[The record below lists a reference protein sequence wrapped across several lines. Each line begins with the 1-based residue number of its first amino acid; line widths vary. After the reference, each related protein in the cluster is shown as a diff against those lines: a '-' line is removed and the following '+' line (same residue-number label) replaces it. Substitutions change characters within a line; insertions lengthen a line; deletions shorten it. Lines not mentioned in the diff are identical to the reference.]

1 MKNIFDLFKIINTK
15 YPKSI
20 WLFFLVFCTSSIL
33 ESIGISLVIP
43 IIALL
48 LDPSFLITLKNS
60 SYSDLVPNFIFSF
73 NNHEAML
80 FFCSSIILIYI
91 IKSIFIYLSVYQI
104 SIFTG
109 RVNAYMTNKIMFNY
123 LHQNYL
129 YYTSKNLSEINQ
141 NVHQRVDDVCSGV
154 IQGIL
159 YIISEGLILL
169 SMVILIFIF
178 GQGDVFSILLG
189 FFVVGILIA
198 KSLNSTVTKYGK
210 IRQKEQNLKF
220 DKFTKLLNN
229 IREILLIG
237 KFKFAFK
244 SFYDSLFAVALL
256 DAKKNSLQRAPGLIL
271 EVIGVISLVSIVF
284 YLRHK
289 EYSSTNIT
297 AICAFFAAVSYRSI
311 PSLHKIIFYNYGIRF
326 FYPAFGKLWQ
336 EVKLKENIIY
346 HEEKIKFKKKLE
358 LRGVKFKYKTMDS
371 PTLDNIS
378 LTIEKGK
385 IIGIYGESGSGK
397 TTLLDVLSG
406 LIKPT
411 EGELII
417 DGITIN
423 DDYLLRKH
431 QNNISYTSQ
440 KTSILN
446 DTLKNNICFG
456 VENEFIDEKKYR
468 EVLQLSQLEEF
479 EKSIEAN
486 SFLLNDTGKNFSGG
500 QLQRMGIARALYRNN
515 DIMIFDEATS
525 SLDIK
530 TSNSIL
536 NNIHNQKND
545 KTIILVSHNLENLK
559 RCDYL
564 YEFKN
569 SQIKLIN

>member
-1 MKNIFDLFKIINTK
+1 MKDIFNLFKIINSK
-15 YPKSI
+15 YPQSI
-20 WLFFLVFCTSSIL
+20 WIFLVVFCVSSLL

-48 LDPSFLITLKNS
+48 LDPSFLTTLKNS
-60 SYSDLVPNFIFSF
+60 IYSDLVPNFIFSF
-73 NNHEAML
+73 NNNEAMI
-80 FFCSSIILIYI
+80 FFCVSIILTYI
-91 IKSIFIYLSVYQI
+91 TKSIFIYLSVYHI

-109 RVNAYMTNKIMFNY
+109 RVNAFMTNKIMFNY

-159 YIISEGLILL
+159 YIISESLILL
-169 SMVILIFIF
+169 SMVILIFMF
-178 GQGDVFSILLG
+178 GQGDVFAILAG
-189 FFVVGILIA
+189 FFVVGVLIA
-198 KSLNSTVTKYGK
+198 KSLSNTVSRYGK
-210 IRQKEQNLKF
+210 TRQKEQNLKF
-220 DKFTKLLNN
+220 DKFTKLINN

-244 SFYDSLFAVALL
+244 SFYESLFAVALL

-271 EVIGVISLVSIVF
+271 EVIGVVSLVSIVF
-284 YLRHK
+284 YLRYQ

-297 AICAFFAAVSYRSI
+297 AICAFFAAVSYKSI

-326 FYPAFGKLWQ
+326 FYPAFDKLWE
-336 EVKLKENIIY
+336 EVKLKKNIIY
-346 HEEKIKFKKKLE
+346 HEEKIKFEKQLE
-358 LRGVKFKYKTMDS
+358 LKNIKFKYATKDS
-371 PTLDNIS
+371 LTLDNICI
-378 LTIEKGK
+378 TIEKGK
-385 IIGIYGESGSGK
+385 IIGIYGDSGSGK

-411 EGELII
+411 EGELIV
-417 DGITIN
+417 DGIKVN
-423 DDYLLRKH
+423 DDYLLRKY

-456 VENEFIDEKKYR
+456 VEDGFVDEKRYR
-468 EVLQLSQLEEF
+468 EVLRLTQLEDF
-479 EKSIEAN
+479 EKDIEAN
-486 SFLLNDTGKNFSGG
+486 NLLLNDTGKNFSGG

-525 SLDIK
+525 SLDLK
-530 TSNSIL
+530 TANTIL
-536 NNIHNQKND
+536 NNIQNQKKN

-559 RCDYL
+559 KCDYL

-569 SQIKLIN
+569 SQIKSIK